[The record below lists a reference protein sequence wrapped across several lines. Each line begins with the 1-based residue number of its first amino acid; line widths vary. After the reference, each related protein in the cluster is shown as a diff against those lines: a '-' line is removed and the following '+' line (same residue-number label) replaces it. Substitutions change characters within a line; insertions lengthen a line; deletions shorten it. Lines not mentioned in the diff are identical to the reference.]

1 MPGYP
6 LRDRASGVT
15 VLGMS
20 DMDVVFLVIALIG
33 LGVGLI
39 SVPKHPPFWLA
50 KVCFILAAIVF
61 SARWVMWG
69 ITTDWSLWP
78 RLTVMAI
85 IGAFALIGAT
95 EGLRWVDVGQKAN
108 REEAMVPDESNPSL
122 PLISQAQFEKISQLE
137 EFIGGR
143 DEWALRSLFDLPSV
157 LQKNI
162 NTQVIRIC
170 FIKSGHEKDFLYSNY
185 TDNRSWIMWAKERHY
200 STGPSGANVDA
211 GRKDVLF
218 LVTTTKIQEAQRK
231 LIEFMNSSLIQHSI
245 NVEISAFND
254 V

>member
-50 KVCFILAAIVF
+50 K
-61 SARWVMWG
+61 
-69 ITTDWSLWP
+69 
-78 RLTVMAI
+78 
-85 IGAFALIGAT
+85 
-95 EGLRWVDVGQKAN
+95 
-108 REEAMVPDESNPSL
+108 
-122 PLISQAQFEKISQLE
+122 
-137 EFIGGR
+137 
-143 DEWALRSLFDLPSV
+143 
-157 LQKNI
+157 NI

-185 TDNRSWIMWAKERHY
+185 TDNRSWIMWAKEGHY

-231 LIEFMNSSLIQHSI
+231 LIEFMNSSLIPHSI

-254 V
+254 VLNQDTELMMHVMDERMHQDENYFIQNMNMGTSFYGVIVTDYARRIIPLKPAADRVLSAIATTWKINPIKFRYPPALRHQALAPLGMQGKMMSQTFRAQACP